1 MRWTALRRAAAGCGR
16 VLLPL
21 AATAAMLSACAAWEL
36 PVRSHALVHNDTNRG
51 YRVYVPDSVKAK
63 GGAAPLVL
71 VLQGAGP
78 GVDIMDLTRIAD
90 VAEREGFVAAFPNPV
105 GDLWN
110 DGTLKVLGPNASS
123 DVSFLR
129 HVVADIDAKVARV
142 DRRRVYAIGL
152 SNGGMMSLR
161 LACEA
166 ADLVAGVAAVA
177 AAMPAALADG
187 CRPSAPVS
195 VLVANGTDDPLVPY
209 RGGAVRLL
217 RFMPMGEV
225 LSTDATVALWA
236 RLNGCRMAAAP
247 VTLPDYDTRDDSRAV
262 QIDYTGCHGAGVRLL
277 RIEGG
282 GHTWPGGMQF
292 MPALLIGTVNHD
304 INAGQAAWKFFR
316 SVPLR

>member
-1 MRWTALRRAAAGCGR
+1 
-16 VLLPL
+16 
-21 AATAAMLSACAAWEL
+21 
-36 PVRSHALVHNDTNRG
+36 
-51 YRVYVPDSVKAK
+51 
-63 GGAAPLVL
+63 
-71 VLQGAGP
+71 
-78 GVDIMDLTRIAD
+78 
-90 VAEREGFVAAFPNPV
+90 
-105 GDLWN
+105 
-110 DGTLKVLGPNASS
+110 
-123 DVSFLR
+123 
-129 HVVADIDAKVARV
+129 
-142 DRRRVYAIGL
+142 
-152 SNGGMMSLR
+152 
-161 LACEA
+161 
-166 ADLVAGVAAVA
+166 VAGVAAVA

-282 GHTWPGGMQF
+282 GHTWPGG
-292 MPALLIGTVNHD
+292 PPVGRRVGRVTRD
-304 INAGQAAWKFFR
+304 IDASRAMLDFFDR
-316 SVPLR
+316 HPPPDPGR